1 MRPSFTCRLQQLPLT
16 PIAAA
21 LLLALAMPVHADKP
35 KSGASTASDADQPV
49 EVIEVQGVRQRLER
63 KGQLGDMIE
72 KTELISSAELFNSQ
86 SATLSEAI
94 DTAPGI
100 RVSNECSMCGIK
112 RVMINGLKGEHTT
125 ILVDG
130 VPMHSMV
137 SSYYGMDAISTAGID
152 SIEIARGS
160 GASMIAPEAIGG
172 TINIITKTPY
182 RNAVE
187 ADLST
192 GTDGYRNASVMG
204 TAVTKDGKGGALVT
218 AQSYT
223 ADGFDGDGNGVG
235 ETAAMDNQSLSVKLT
250 YDFSP
255 RDNAELR
262 YARFTSDIMG
272 GPFGVSRDAALS
284 SLING
289 DTPFG
294 QWFED
299 GDVSQRYLAQP
310 WETTEAIDSKREE
323 LTLRWLRELADDWSL
338 TTTGSTVDHGQD
350 SFYEG
355 FDYRNQDRIYYG
367 DLRLSWSGLDNHLI
381 TFGVDGRNEEM
392 RSQSDALVRMQ
403 QDDPSL
409 TGDSFDYQTW
419 GAYVQDTWT
428 INDALELQV
437 ALRFDHITADFVD
450 QTEVGDELSETLLS
464 PRAHLRYLHNQQ
476 WTSRLSAGYGYRA
489 PLAFFES
496 DHGILEDGFQIA
508 IDELE
513 ESRSVNYALSFEGE
527 ALVATASAA
536 YTEIDHLAWIETEGV
551 ERPTLLNLDQKV
563 SVATYDLMASY
574 QLTDWLSVDGGIEHF
589 DYSKAYQGTFSVA
602 PLEQRVTAGFDA
614 EWQGWDLV
622 ASASWI
628 GSRDLSKYGYG
639 DRYNRF
645 VDANNNGLVEVGE
658 LQDPKSTDAPSFVT
672 VDLKLS
678 KALDDVWQLYAGVNN
693 LFDYNQAADGESP
706 LYWADADGEAAY
718 DVAHIW
724 GPLYGRQVYAG
735 LKATF

>member
-1 MRPSFTCRLQQLPLT
+1 
-16 PIAAA
+16 
-21 LLLALAMPVHADKP
+21 
-35 KSGASTASDADQPV
+35 
-49 EVIEVQGVRQRLER
+49 
-63 KGQLGDMIE
+63 
-72 KTELISSAELFNSQ
+72 
-86 SATLSEAI
+86 
-94 DTAPGI
+94 
-100 RVSNECSMCGIK
+100 
-112 RVMINGLKGEHTT
+112 
-125 ILVDG
+125 
-130 VPMHSMV
+130 MHSMV

-272 GPFGVSRDAALS
+272 GPFGVSRDAALA
-284 SLING
+284 SLVNG
-289 DTPFG
+289 DTAFG
-294 QWFED
+294 DWFEN
-299 GDVSQRYLAQP
+299 GDVRQRYLAQP
-310 WETTEAIDSKREE
+310 WETTEAIDSMREE
-323 LTLRWLRELADDWSL
+323 LTLRWLRELGDHWSL

-392 RSQSDALVRMQ
+392 RSQSDAL
-403 QDDPSL
+403 
-409 TGDSFDYQTW
+409 
-419 GAYVQDTWT
+419 
-428 INDALELQV
+428 ELQL
-437 ALRFDHITADFVD
+437 ALRFDHITADFID
-450 QTEVGDELSETLLS
+450 QTDVGDELSQSLLS
-464 PRAHLRYLHNQQ
+464 PRAHLRYLHTEQ

-614 EWQGWDLV
+614 DWQGWDLV

-628 GSRDLSKYGYG
+628 GSRDLAKYGYG

-645 VDANNNGLVEVGE
+645 VDANNTGLVEEGE

-706 LYWADADGEAAY
+706 LYWADAEGEVAY

-724 GPLYGRQVYAG
+724 GPLYGRQVYGG